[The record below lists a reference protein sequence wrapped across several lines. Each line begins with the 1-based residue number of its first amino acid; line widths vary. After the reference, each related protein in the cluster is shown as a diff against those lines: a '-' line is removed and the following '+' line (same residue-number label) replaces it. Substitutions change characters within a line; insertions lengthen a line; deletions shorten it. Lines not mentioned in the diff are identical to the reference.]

1 MKEEKYENSNFF
13 GSTTGTTEAV
23 AGKVGELLGAEVLS
37 ATEIDKV
44 EEYDFVI
51 FATSTWGMGDLQ
63 DDWYEALDK
72 LKTKN
77 LSGKKVGFIGVG
89 DQEGFGDTFVDG
101 IGTIYEEIKDMGINL
116 VGKTSTEGYSFSGSK
131 AVVDDEF
138 VGLVIDENNQSEL
151 TDERIKAWVEKVK

>member
-1 MKEEKYENSNFF
+1 MKTAIFY
-13 GSTTGTTEAV
+13 GSTTGTTEMV

-37 ATEIDKV
+37 ATEIDRV

-89 DQEGFGDTFVDG
+89 DQAGFGDTFVDG
-101 IGTIYEEIKDMGINL
+101 IGTIYGEIKDMGINL
-116 VGKTSTEGYSFSGSK
+116 VGKTSTDGYSFSGSK

-151 TDERIKAWVEKVK
+151 TDERINAWVEMVK

>member
-1 MKEEKYENSNFF
+1 MKTAIFY
-13 GSTTGTTEAV
+13 GSTTGTTEMV

-37 ATEIDKV
+37 ATEIDRV

-77 LSGKKVGFIGVG
+77 LSWKKVGLIGIG
-89 DQEGFGDTFVDG
+89 DQFGFGDTFVDG

-116 VGKTSTEGYSFSGSK
+116 VGKTSSDGYSFSGSK

-151 TDERIKAWVEKVK
+151 TDERINAWVEKVK

>member
-1 MKEEKYENSNFF
+1 MKTAIFY
-13 GSTTGTTEAV
+13 GSTTGTTEMV

-37 ATEIDKV
+37 ATEIDRV

-77 LSGKKVGFIGVG
+77 LSGKKVGLIGIG
-89 DQEGFGDTFVDG
+89 DQFGFGDTFVDG
-101 IGTIYEEIKDMGINL
+101 MGTIYEEIKDMGINL
-116 VGKTSTEGYSFSGSK
+116 VGKTSTDGYSFSGSK

-151 TDERIKAWVEKVK
+151 TYERINAWVEKVK

>member
-1 MKEEKYENSNFF
+1 MKTAIFY
-13 GSTTGTTEAV
+13 GSTTGTTEVV

-37 ATEIDKV
+37 ATEIDRV

-77 LSGKKVGFIGVG
+77 LSGKKVGLIGIG
-89 DQEGFGDTFVDG
+89 DQFGFGDTFVDG

-116 VGKTSTEGYSFSGSK
+116 VGKTSTDGYSFSGSK

-151 TDERIKAWVEKVK
+151 TDERINAWVEKVK

>member
-1 MKEEKYENSNFF
+1 MKTAIFY
-13 GSTTGTTEAV
+13 GSTTGTTEMV

-37 ATEIDKV
+37 ATEIDRV

-77 LSGKKVGFIGVG
+77 LSGKKVGLIGIG
-89 DQEGFGDTFVDG
+89 DQFGFGDTFVDG

-116 VGKTSTEGYSFSGSK
+116 VGKTSTDGYSFSGSK

-151 TDERIKAWVEKVK
+151 TDERINALVEKVK

>member
-1 MKEEKYENSNFF
+1 MKTAIFY
-13 GSTTGTTEAV
+13 GSTTGTTEMV

-37 ATEIDKV
+37 ATEIDRV

-77 LSGKKVGFIGVG
+77 LSGKKVGLIGIG
-89 DQEGFGDTFVDG
+89 DQFGFGDTFVDG
-101 IGTIYEEIKDMGINL
+101 IGTLYEEIKDMGINL
-116 VGKTSTEGYSFSGSK
+116 VGKTSTDGYSFSGSK

-151 TDERIKAWVEKVK
+151 TDERINAWVEKVK

>member
-1 MKEEKYENSNFF
+1 MKTAIFF
-13 GSTTGTTEAV
+13 GSTTGTTEMV

-37 ATEIDKV
+37 ATDIDKV
-44 EEYDFVI
+44 EDYDFVI

-63 DDWYEALDK
+63 DDWFDALDK

-77 LSGKKVGFIGVG
+77 LSGKKVGLIGVG
-89 DQEGFGDTFVDG
+89 DQAGFGDTFVDG

-116 VGKTSTEGYSFSGSK
+116 VGKTSTEGYSYGSSR
-131 AVVDDEF
+131 AVVDGEF

-151 TDERIKAWVEKVK
+151 TDERINAWVEMVK

>member
-1 MKEEKYENSNFF
+1 MKTAIFF
-13 GSTTGTTEAV
+13 GSTTGTTEMV
-23 AGKVGELLGAEVLS
+23 AGKVGELLGAEVLP
-37 ATEIDKV
+37 ATEINKV

-63 DDWYEALDK
+63 DDWYEALDI

-77 LSGKKVGFIGVG
+77 LSGKKVGLIGVG
-89 DQEGFGDTFVDG
+89 DQAGFGDTFVDAIG
-101 IGTIYEEIKDMGINL
+101 IIYDEIKDMGINL
-116 VGKTSTEGYSFSGSK
+116 VGKTSTDGYSFSSSR

-151 TDERIKAWVEKVK
+151 TDERINNWVEMVK

>member
-1 MKEEKYENSNFF
+1 MKTAIFY
-13 GSTTGTTEAV
+13 GSTTGTTEMV

-37 ATEIDKV
+37 VTEIDRV

-77 LSGKKVGFIGVG
+77 LSGKKVGLIGIG
-89 DQEGFGDTFVDG
+89 DQFGFGDTFVDG

-116 VGKTSTEGYSFSGSK
+116 VGKTSTDGYSFSGSK

-151 TDERIKAWVEKVK
+151 TDERINAWVEKVK

>member
-1 MKEEKYENSNFF
+1 MKIAIFY
-13 GSTTGTTEAV
+13 GSTTGTTEMI

-37 ATEIDKV
+37 ATEIDRV
-44 EEYDFVI
+44 GEYDFVI

-77 LSGKKVGFIGVG
+77 LSGKKVGLIGVG
-89 DQEGFGDTFVDG
+89 DQFGFGDTFVDG

-116 VGKTSTEGYSFSGSK
+116 VGKTSTDGYSFSGSK

-151 TDERIKAWVEKVK
+151 TDERINAWVEKVK

>member
-1 MKEEKYENSNFF
+1 MKTAIFY
-13 GSTTGTTEAV
+13 GSTTGTTEMV

-37 ATEIDKV
+37 ATEIDRV
-44 EEYDFVI
+44 EEYNFVI

-77 LSGKKVGFIGVG
+77 LSGKKVGLIGVG
-89 DQEGFGDTFVDG
+89 DQFGFGDTFVDG

-116 VGKTSTEGYSFSGSK
+116 VGKTSTDGYSFSGSK

-151 TDERIKAWVEKVK
+151 TDERINAWVEKVK

>member
-1 MKEEKYENSNFF
+1 MKTAIFY
-13 GSTTGTTEAV
+13 GSTTGTTEMV

-37 ATEIDKV
+37 ATEIDRV

-77 LSGKKVGFIGVG
+77 LSGRKIGLIGIG
-89 DQEGFGDTFVDG
+89 DQFGFGDTFVDG

-116 VGKTSTEGYSFSGSK
+116 VGKTSTDGYSFSGSK

-151 TDERIKAWVEKVK
+151 TDERINAWVEKVK

>member
-1 MKEEKYENSNFF
+1 MKTAIFY
-13 GSTTGTTEAV
+13 GSTTGTTEMV

-37 ATEIDKV
+37 ATEIDRV

-77 LSGKKVGFIGVG
+77 LSGKKVGLIGIG
-89 DQEGFGDTFVDG
+89 DHFGFGDTFVDG

-116 VGKTSTEGYSFSGSK
+116 VGKTSTDGYSFSGSK

-151 TDERIKAWVEKVK
+151 TDERINAWVEKVK